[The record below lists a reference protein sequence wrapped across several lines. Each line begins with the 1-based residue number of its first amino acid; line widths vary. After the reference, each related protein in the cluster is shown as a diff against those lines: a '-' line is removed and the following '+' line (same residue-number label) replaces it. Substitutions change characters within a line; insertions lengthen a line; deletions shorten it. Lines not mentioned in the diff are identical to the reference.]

1 MEHLHKK
8 LLFLLLI
15 ALMGS
20 QIQAQDVWSLERCI
34 EHATRN
40 SLAVK
45 QAQTRIRDAELLLEQ
60 SERSWLP
67 SANASTNAGY
77 NFGRTIDP
85 TSNSFLNRSIGFNSL
100 SLNVNAPLYTG
111 GQISNSIKQNK
122 LSTEAARLDA
132 NTTVNNLSLDVA
144 VAYLNILLSEEQL
157 TNARKRLDLSKA
169 QLEQTDRLI
178 EAGSRPRNDRL
189 NLVSQVALDQQTVIE
204 GENTVINNYL
214 ILSQLMLL
222 PPGEQIQIEKIDVIV
237 PADVNPDTY
246 KLVDVYNLALNTQP
260 QIMAGEKRL
269 ASAQVAVEAAKA
281 SMRPRLSLFATLS
294 ANASTQYKSITGY
307 ESTRI
312 SQTAYINNQAVNFEI
327 PQNIPILT
335 GQKYFDQINS
345 TFGQSVG
352 ISLTVPIYN
361 NDRFRIGV
369 ERSRLNVINTEIT
382 NQQLRQTLSSN
393 VQRAITNA
401 RGSRRTLDA
410 ATAAEDAARVA
421 YVAAQ
426 DRYAIGAANSF
437 DLSNAR
443 LNLDRAQVDLIR
455 AKYQYVFNIKQVE
468 FYQGKP
474 LTLK

>member
-8 LLFLLLI
+8 LLFLLLL

-34 EHATRN
+34 EHAAKN

-60 SERSWLP
+60 SQRSWLP

-100 SLNVNAPLYTG
+100 SLNASAPLYTG
-111 GQISNSIKQNK
+111 GQISNTIKQNK

-157 TNARKRLDLSKA
+157 NNARKRLDLSKA

-178 EAGSRPRNDRL
+178 EAGSRPRNERL

-281 SMRPRLSLFATLS
+281 SMRPRLSIFGTLT
-294 ANASTQYKSITGY
+294 ANASTQYKSISGY

-335 GQKYFDQINS
+335 GQRYFDQINS

-393 VQRAITNA
+393 VQRSITNA
-401 RGSRRTLDA
+401 RGSKRLLDA
-410 ATAAEDAARVA
+410 AIAGEDAARVA

-443 LNLDRAQVDLIR
+443 LNLDRAQIDLIR
-455 AKYQYVFNIKQVE
+455 AKFQYVFNIKQVE